1 MSFSYNKNLLFLCD
15 KDGPQFYSDYIANIN
30 AVKGLHLQWFAA
42 PDDEGR
48 TEKPTERKIRKAK
61 EEGKVAKSTDLASSI
76 VLLVSIVVIGLLS
89 KYLLIEIGNV
99 MISYFTTASS
109 ERIYEKSG
117 WILSVVFSI
126 GKIVLPVL
134 MIGFIFAILANVVQF
149 GFLFSAKPIIPD
161 FKKIIPNFANYFKK
175 AFASVEAFYNLT
187 KSVVKVLVVAAVAYL
202 NISAKIDYIDYTI
215 HLSLW
220 DSFVFYANL
229 IFTIMVESAL
239 VFILLAVPD
248 YLFQR
253 KQHLDSLKMTKYDL
267 KQEFKETEGDPLIKS
282 RMRERMNQ
290 LLKSSMLKEVAKAD
304 VVITN
309 PTHFAVALA
318 YDRSKAI
325 APYVVAKG
333 EDNMALQIRR
343 IATQN
348 DVYISEN
355 KELARALYKELEVG
369 DVIPEHYYEVIVTIL
384 TKVYQMNGKLQEAI

>member
-1 MSFSYNKNLLFLCD
+1 M
-15 KDGPQFYSDYIANIN
+15 
-30 AVKGLHLQWFAA
+30 
-42 PDDEGR
+42 
-48 TEKPTERKIRKAK
+48 
-61 EEGKVAKSTDLASSI
+61 
-76 VLLVSIVVIGLLS
+76 LLVSVVVIGLLG
-89 KYLLIEIGNV
+89 KYLLTQIGKV
-99 MISYFTTASS
+99 MISYFTNASS
-109 ERIYEKSG
+109 EVVYQRQG
-117 WILSVVFSI
+117 WIFLVVLSI
-126 GKIVLPVL
+126 GKIVFPVL
-134 MIGFIFAILANVVQF
+134 FASFVFAILANVVQF
-149 GFLFSAKPIIPD
+149 GFLFSTKPITPD

-175 AFASVEAFYNLT
+175 AFASVEAFYNLA
-187 KSVVKVLVVAAVAYL
+187 KSILKVLVVAAIAYL
-202 NISAKIDYIDYTI
+202 NISAKINYIDYTI

-220 DSFVFYANL
+220 DAFSFYANL
-229 IFTIMVESAL
+229 IFTIMVESSL

-309 PTHFAVALA
+309 PTHYAVALA

-348 DVYISEN
+348 EVYISEN
-355 KELARALYKELEVG
+355 KELARSLYRELEVG